1 MTNTIIMFVHLM
13 ALVVA
18 AGSSFFGLVLLWPRI
33 SKQDDG
39 ETLDEHSA
47 SYQIMDL
54 LAPTVLVC
62 LLLLI
67 GSGVYYM
74 MENYTEQVN
83 LKDGYYNYL
92 GIKLI
97 FVVAAFLLSLYQTFG
112 LRAGIAHLDL
122 RPENREQ
129 VRPTIEK
136 MKYLG
141 GITLVAILFAA
152 SLGIFLARY

>member
-13 ALVVA
+13 AVVAA
-18 AGSSFFGLVLLWPRI
+18 AGSSFFGLVLLWPRVF
-33 SKQDDG
+33 SSDDDD
-39 ETLDEHSA
+39 TLDEHSVA
-47 SYQIMDL
+47 YQIMDL
-54 LAPTVLVC
+54 MAPTVLVC

-67 GSGVYYM
+67 GSGIYYM

-83 LKDGYYNYL
+83 LKEGYYNYL

-112 LRAGIAHLDL
+112 LRARIAHLDL

-141 GITLVAILFAA
+141 SITLAAIIFAA
-152 SLGIFLARY
+152 FMGIFLARY

>member
-13 ALVVA
+13 AVVVA
-18 AGSSFFGLVLLWPRI
+18 AGSSIFGLVLLWPRVF
-33 SKQDDG
+33 SPDND
-39 ETLDEHSA
+39 ETLDEHSTA
-47 SYQIMDL
+47 YKIMDL
-54 LAPTVLVC
+54 VAPTVFVC

-83 LKDGYYNYL
+83 LKEGYYDVL

-97 FVVAAFLLSLYQTFG
+97 FVVAAFMLSLYQTFG
-112 LRAGIAHLDL
+112 LRARIAHLDL

-136 MKYLG
+136 MKILG
-141 GITLVAILFAA
+141 GITLAAIVFAA
-152 SLGIFLARY
+152 FMGVHMARY